1 MKRILIAHIPNT
13 LNYGSAMMAINLI
26 AGIRERVGQKVEIY
40 CDCDEYNLDRLKT
53 ATGDPSL
60 KSFLVKKADPNR
72 SKFQKAWEWLSG
84 TSNIVMEVSSQFHMM
99 IVLGGDD
106 MSETYMKGAM
116 LCGLQYCRINRKC
129 RVVLAGQSLGP
140 FSGIYSLLAR
150 WLFSDVTVFTRD
162 DNSYEFCA
170 GKLNL
175 PHVFQSR
182 DLAIH
187 PLPLQ
192 EKWNHICATLDL
204 EDNAY
209 VVIVPSG
216 LVSLYTDD
224 RIGYIATWL
233 EIIRLIMQRDK
244 HLKVVVLAHVLSPE
258 GSSDVLVIEEMLKHF
273 LVDEK
278 ERLIVCDSP
287 MQPAEARAV
296 LGNAKF
302 VVTGRMHAAISTFYS
317 GKPAISLAYSE
328 KYMGVIGRGLDL
340 AELIIDC
347 RDQRWGKKSHILEEV
362 TNGLNNIENNYEK
375 LIQKIALEIDKCQDM
390 VKYQLDMISNH
401 LN

>member
-1 MKRILIAHIPNT
+1 MKKILIAHIPNT

-26 AGIRERVGQKVEIY
+26 AGIRERVAQQVEIF
-40 CDCDEYNLDRLKT
+40 CDCDDYNLDRLKA
-53 ATGDPSL
+53 ATGDASL
-60 KSFLVKKADPNR
+60 KSFLVKKADPKR
-72 SKFQKAWEWLSG
+72 SKFQKVWELLSG
-84 TSNIVMEVSSQFHMM
+84 TSNIVMEVSGQFHMM

-106 MSETYMKGAM
+106 MSETYLKTAM
-116 LCGLQYCRINRKC
+116 LLGLRYSYINRTC
-129 RVVLAGQSLGP
+129 NVILAGQSLGP

-150 WLFSDVTVFTRD
+150 WFFRELTVFTRD
-162 DNSYEFCA
+162 DRSYEFCV
-170 GKLNL
+170 GRLNL
-175 PHVFQSR
+175 PYVHQSR

-192 EKWNHICATLDL
+192 EKWNQICSTLDL
-204 EDNAY
+204 EENAY
-209 VVIVPSG
+209 VVVVPSG
-216 LVSLYTDD
+216 LVNHYTDD
-224 RIGYIATWL
+224 RIGYIETWQ
-233 EIIRLIMQRDK
+233 EIIMRILQRDK
-244 HLKVVVLAHVLSPE
+244 HLKVVMLAHVLSPE
-258 GSSDVLVIEEMLKHF
+258 GSSDVPVIEKLFKHF
-273 LVDEK
+273 SCNDTK
-278 ERLIVCDSP
+278 RLIVCDSP

-317 GKPAISLAYSE
+317 GKPALSLAYSE

-362 TNGLNNIENNYEK
+362 TNGLNNIEDNYEK